1 MDRKQYIKH
10 FLIMFSGTALAQL
23 VNLCS
28 YPFLTRLYTPAHFGI
43 FTIFLTTA
51 AIFGALAC
59 GRFDVVIQACKN
71 FERYAV
77 FKASQLMNCAVS
89 LAVTAL
95 SLAYSFFLQGPIG
108 VTDSFLLGLVVLLTG
123 YCNAA
128 SLLLLKR
135 EEYKHNTASSV
146 IRTFLTA
153 VPQVVL
159 FYLFPSAT
167 GLILGLFIGYLMQG
181 AYLLYAI
188 KLSMKW
194 RRSSARQVKYALCRY
209 KRYLQY
215 DVPSNLVASLTLH
228 LMNYC
233 LLFLYTATEVGF
245 YSVSYR
251 LATLP
256 LALFS
261 NSLSQV
267 FFQKASKS
275 YHQTGLFWNELRF
288 NLYSSTAVSLAIF
301 IPVIFVVQP
310 VISFYL
316 GDAWLPA
323 AEMLICL
330 IPLLVLRFISVSIA
344 VVPLI
349 VGAPQ
354 VLLISNLAQLFA
366 IATSFAVAKIY
377 SLSML
382 NYLLL
387 NSLSNAL
394 VYFVFIW
401 YIVAQTRCKYRVG
414 ALGELA

>member
-1 MDRKQYIKH
+1 
-10 FLIMFSGTALAQL
+10 MFSGTAVAQL

-28 YPFLTRLYTPAHFGI
+28 YPFLARLYTPADFGV

-59 GRFDVVIQACKN
+59 GRYDVVIQAAKN
-71 FERYAV
+71 FETFAV

-89 LAVTAL
+89 LAVTAGF
-95 SLAYSFFLQGPIG
+95 LAYSVLLQGAIG
-108 VTDSFLLGLVVLLTG
+108 LTQSVLLGLVVLLTG
-123 YCNAA
+123 YCNAT
-128 SLLLLKR
+128 SLLLLKQ
-135 EEYKHNTASSV
+135 EDYKHNTASSI

-153 VPQVVL
+153 IPQVAL
-159 FYLFPSAT
+159 FFLFPSAN
-167 GLILGLFIGYLMQG
+167 GLILGLFIGNLMQG
-181 AYLLYAI
+181 AYLLYVVRLA
-188 KLSMKW
+188 MKW
-194 RRSSARQVKYALCRY
+194 RRTTPRQLKYVLCRY

-251 LATLP
+251 LAALP

-275 YHQTGLFWNELRF
+275 YRETGLFWSELRF
-288 NLYSSTAVSLAIF
+288 NLYSSAAVSLAIF
-301 IPVIFVVQP
+301 IPVIFVVKP

-316 GDAWLPA
+316 GSAWLPA

-330 IPLLVLRFISVSIA
+330 TPLLVFRFISVSIA

-349 VGAPQ
+349 VGEPQ
-354 VLLISNLAQLFA
+354 VLLVNNLALLFA
-366 IATSFAVAKIY
+366 IVTSFAAAKFY

-387 NSLSNAL
+387 NSLAGAL
-394 VYFVFIW
+394 VYLVFIW
-401 YIVAQTRCKYRVG
+401 YIVAQTRCRYRTVQQG
-414 ALGELA
+414 SYYEHA